1 MDKILNE
8 TNFENNNFENNN
20 FENDWGLFI
29 DIESDYLSNNNY
41 KIIEKIYY
49 IFDDYE
55 YEYNKKL
62 EIEHK
67 NMENNQLQDR
77 YRYVS
82 SIFYITTIIV
92 TSTIT
97 YCILCLL

>member
-8 TNFENNNFENNN
+8 TNNNIN

-29 DIESDYLSNNNY
+29 DIENNNLPNNHY

-49 IFDDYE
+49 TFDDYE
-55 YEYNKKL
+55 YEYNKKM
-62 EIEHK
+62 EIENKKMEIELQSNSHK
-67 NMENNQLQDR
+67 
-77 YRYVS
+77 YSS
-82 SIFYITTIIV
+82 SIFHITTILV

>member
-8 TNFENNNFENNN
+8 ANNNAN
-20 FENDWGLFI
+20 FENDWDLFV
-29 DIESDYLSNNNY
+29 DIENYYSSNNNY
-41 KIIEKIYY
+41 KVIEKIYY
-49 IFDDYE
+49 TFDDYE
-55 YEYNKKL
+55 YEYNKKM

-67 NMENNQLQDR
+67 KMEKNQLQDNSNKC
-77 YRYVS
+77 S
-82 SIFYITTIIV
+82 SYIFHITTIIV